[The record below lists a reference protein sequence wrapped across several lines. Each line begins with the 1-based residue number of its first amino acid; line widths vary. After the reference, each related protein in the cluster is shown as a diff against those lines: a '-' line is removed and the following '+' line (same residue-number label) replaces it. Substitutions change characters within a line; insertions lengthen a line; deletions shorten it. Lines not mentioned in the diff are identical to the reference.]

1 MRNNALRIIAVAGL
15 ALLVAA
21 CSNGYQ
27 EFYEPSKINYGPML
41 LPFSGEPQVLTG
53 SKDAE
58 SDVSRMYADGYAL
71 IGQSSFTGPAA
82 TPAQAAQQ
90 AKAVGA
96 SHVLLVTEYERTVS
110 GVLPMTTP
118 TTQTSYTSGTVNAY
132 GSGGSGWGN
141 YSGTT
146 TTYGTQ
152 TTYVPYNVDRYSHG
166 ALFFA
171 PLSRTGLGIFRR
183 EGNDQEKQRAG
194 TNKVSTV
201 LAVRRGS
208 PAYNADVLPGD
219 LLISVDDVSFDDYPA
234 LSRYLSAYPGREMRL
249 VLVRGTQKVEK
260 RLVNPTGGW

>member
-1 MRNNALRIIAVAGL
+1 MDNKVLRTIAAVGL
-15 ALLVAA
+15 ALISAA

-27 EFYEPSKINYGPML
+27 QFYEPSKINYGPML

-58 SDVSRMYADGYAL
+58 ADVSRMYTDGYAL
-71 IGQSSFTGPAA
+71 IGQASFTGPATDPSLA
-82 TPAQAAQQ
+82 KQQ

-96 SHVLLVTEYERTVS
+96 SHVLLVAEYERTVS

-118 TTQTSYTSGTVNAY
+118 TTQTSYTSGTVNAF

-171 PLSRTGLGIFRR
+171 PLNRTGLGIFRR

-208 PAYNADVLPGD
+208 PAYNAEVLPGD
-219 LLISVDDVSFDDYPA
+219 LLISIDEVSFDDYPA
-234 LSRYLSAYPGREMRL
+234 LTKHLGAHPGREMSL
-249 VLVRGTQKVEK
+249 VLVRGSQRIEK
-260 RLVNPTGGW
+260 KFVNPAGSW